1 MALDYEIAEFDFWD
15 MTLAELERL
24 IESKK
29 RIKKLKEQER
39 ASFDYI
45 LADLIGKSISRIYS
59 SSATIPEI
67 SEVYPA
73 LFDSEQINEQ
83 KQERKDELTVLRFKQ
98 FAQAYNKKISEEV
111 QKNDGRIENKDNS
124 GNGSS

>member
-1 MALDYEIAEFDFWD
+1 

-59 SSATIPEI
+59 TSATIPAI
-67 SEVYPA
+67 NEVYPA
-73 LFDSEQINEQ
+73 LFDSEQIEEQ

-98 FAQAYNKKISEEV
+98 FAQAYNKNFSEEV

>member
-124 GNGSS
+124 GDGSS

>member
-1 MALDYEIAEFDFWD
+1 

-45 LADLIGKSISRIYS
+45 LADLIGKSVSRIYS
-59 SSATIPEI
+59 SSATMPTINEA
-67 SEVYPA
+67 YPT
-73 LFDSEQINEQ
+73 LFDSKQLEEQRQ
-83 KQERKDELTVLRFKQ
+83 ARKDELTVLRFKQ
-98 FAQAYNKKISEEV
+98 FAQNYNKNFKNKEV
-111 QKNDGRIENKDNS
+111 QK
-124 GNGSS
+124 

>member
-1 MALDYEIAEFDFWD
+1 

-29 RIKKLKEQER
+29 RIRKLKEQER

-59 SSATIPEI
+59 STATMPAIN
-67 SEVYPA
+67 EVYPA
-73 LFDSEQINEQ
+73 LFDSEQIEEQ
-83 KQERKDELTVLRFKQ
+83 KQERKDELTALRFKQ
-98 FAQAYNKKISEEV
+98 FAQAYNKKFSEEV
-111 QKNDGRIENKDNS
+111 QKNDGRIKNKDNS